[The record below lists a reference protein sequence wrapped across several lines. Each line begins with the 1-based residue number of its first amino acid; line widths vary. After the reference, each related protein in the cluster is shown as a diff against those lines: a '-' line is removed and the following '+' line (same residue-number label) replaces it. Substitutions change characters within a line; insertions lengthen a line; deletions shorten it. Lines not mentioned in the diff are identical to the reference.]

1 MIVSSLLRTCD
12 YYRLANRCWKLR
24 SFSGTTLARNAE
36 YVNSVSNFAHCWGC
50 IFGRQY
56 YFCFLHSSDE
66 VWWINEKSWHLCR
79 DRTTKKNIWI
89 LGPVQTHPD
98 FFEKGDLLLRFQGK
112 NASCWQNMMYDIIVL
127 ENLRFRPSTRKR
139 EAGLF
144 NNLHSGELFEKM
156 HFQWRFSANTYMWTV
171 GQTGKKIS
179 VNSNKTDVSVDR
191 ALVVGYWAQLLK
203 RWITLSTR

>member
-66 VWWINEKSWHLCR
+66 VWWINEKSCHLCR

-112 NASCWQNMMYDIIVL
+112 KNY
-127 ENLRFRPSTRKR
+127 PSR
-139 EAGLF
+139 L
-144 NNLHSGELFEKM
+144 SVFES
-156 HFQWRFSANTYMWTV
+156 FSAIHT
-171 GQTGKKIS
+171 
-179 VNSNKTDVSVDR
+179 KT
-191 ALVVGYWAQLLK
+191 LK
-203 RWITLSTR
+203 RRKDDSIPYGARVMLAEHDVWHHRIGKPPFSSVHT